1 MFANCKFLL
10 STVFMK
16 ELDLAMSQ
24 GVKVLPVLHVSG
36 FDESDFNVAH
46 KGVDHLTLAR
56 WHNSVKKLRR
66 VQVVGPSTL
75 PTHQLVT
82 QVVRRAVEMLNA
94 TTEIQIQPQWIGT
107 EQMQDNVDV
116 SLPVAEKSLETP
128 AGDPIEENPSK
139 RSSVDD
145 GEHEFRLAKRNRRS

>member
-1 MFANCKFLL
+1 
-10 STVFMK
+10 MK

-94 TTEIQIQPQWIGT
+94 TTQQIQIHQPQFRAT
-107 EQMQDNVDV
+107 KQTQDNVDV
-116 SLPVAEKSLETP
+116 SLPVVEKSLETP
-128 AGDPIEENPSK
+128 ADCPIEENPSK
-139 RSSVDD
+139 RSLVDD
-145 GEHEFRLAKRNRRS
+145 GDHEFLLAKRHRRS